1 MQQMWQQA
9 AVVGMLAICS
19 AEDIRKK
26 KVCINLVFAFGII
39 GIFFHMI
46 WQQYTIQNLLAG
58 MAVGVLLL
66 IFSVISGGKVGTG
79 DGIILIVTGVYLG
92 AKQNIELFFTGL
104 LLCGIWA
111 VYLLV
116 FQKRS
121 REEEIPFVPFLLAA
135 YMGML
140 VISI

>member
-26 KVCINLVFAFGII
+26 KICVNLVLIYGII
-39 GIFFHMI
+39 GVFLHMI

-66 IFSVISGGKVGTG
+66 IFSVISGGKVGIG
-79 DGIILIVTGVYLG
+79 DGVILMVTGIYLG
-92 AKQNIELFFTGL
+92 VKQNMELFFTGL
-104 LLCGIWA
+104 LLCGVWA
-111 VYLLV
+111 ALLLI
-116 FQKRS
+116 FHKKS
-121 REEEIPFVPFLLAA
+121 RKDEIPFVPFLFAA
-135 YMGML
+135 YLGML